1 MKDFR
6 SLKVWEKAHQL
17 TLLIYQASNDFP
29 KEENY
34 ALTSQLRRSAASV
47 PTNLAEGCGRGSDR
61 ELSRFVQ
68 VAMGS
73 ASEVEYLLLLC
84 HELGYLHSELHQQLA
99 ELTTEVKRMLAS
111 LLRKLKV
118 QDGPR
123 REAPS
128 TTS

>member
-17 TLLIYQASNDFP
+17 TLLIYRASNDFP
-29 KEENY
+29 KEEKY

-84 HELGYLHSELHQQLA
+84 HELGYLHNEVHQQLA

-111 LLRKLKV
+111 LLRKLNA
-118 QDGPR
+118 QR
-123 REAPS
+123 
-128 TTS
+128 